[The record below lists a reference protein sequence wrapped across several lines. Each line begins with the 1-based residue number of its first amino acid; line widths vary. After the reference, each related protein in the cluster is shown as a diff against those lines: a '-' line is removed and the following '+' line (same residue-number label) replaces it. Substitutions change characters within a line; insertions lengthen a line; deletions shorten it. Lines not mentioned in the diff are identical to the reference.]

1 MIQIK
6 SYDDKNYYMR
16 EQKWLILASLSKI
29 QENGPQTEAT
39 EPGNTMCIRSDTWS
53 MCPAISDG
61 VLGRNFRPHI
71 QLFMICGLCL
81 TFASDRV
88 KYEWNLF

>member
-1 MIQIK
+1 MQ
-6 SYDDKNYYMR
+6 
-16 EQKWLILASLSKI
+16 EHKWFILASLSKT

-39 EPGNTMCIRSDTWS
+39 EHGNTMCIRPVDDQCVLRFQIEFWEG
-53 MCPAISDG
+53 ISD
-61 VLGRNFRPHI
+61 RI

-81 TFASDRV
+81 TFVSDRV